1 MYENLA
7 TKYRPGDLTEVMG
20 QETIKVTL
28 QNAVKLGRIAH
39 SYVFY
44 GPRGCGKTTIARI
57 LAKTLNC
64 HKPKEGMPC
73 GKCPSCVEIAESK
86 SLDVIEIDA
95 ASNTGVD
102 KVRSVIIEQVSF
114 APSRDKYKVYIL
126 DEVHMLST
134 GAFNALLKTVEEP
147 PAHVVFIMATT
158 EQNKVPPTILSRSQ
172 CFRFRPISEA
182 DIITRLKEVTAAEKI
197 KSEPEALKLIARSAG
212 GALRDALTML
222 DRAASFGRG
231 EVNAEVI
238 NELLGHP
245 GFEVV
250 NSMALALVKRDAAA
264 LHAAFDRLNAEGHD
278 PLAALR
284 DLRNNF
290 AEAFLAAQGFAEGE
304 PVKNLPK
311 DTQPGALAR
320 LSRKLNVIIE
330 EVKFSDSLAIA
341 AEVALFTLIEVP
353 QDLEG
358 LLKKLEGLEARLA
371 SGAAPEPSRP
381 AQPGG
386 EQKKNE
392 GLAPQ
397 FSPRPAQSPA
407 QAPAQANAG
416 AIPAPVPKTEP
427 AAVPAPSSPASAPAP
442 ADAWKKMLG
451 QISSKRPSLYNI
463 MLSVKIVFAEEGKWR
478 LLSANEFETTM
489 IEKARPELESMLERF
504 AGRKI
509 ILAPEHVP
517 ASARGA
523 EVQASPGYDAPDAAG
538 EEETIVEDSL
548 EAEGAQE
555 APAPRPG
562 GAPRQV
568 SAETEPELK
577 HLAKVFHGRI
587 TKISKV
593 K

>member
-57 LAKTLNC
+57 LARSLNC
-64 HKPKEGMPC
+64 HKPKDGVPC
-73 GKCPSCVEIAESK
+73 GTCPSCVEIAESK

-114 APSRDKYKVYIL
+114 APSRDKYKIYIL
-126 DEVHMLST
+126 DEVHMLSA

-158 EQNKVPPTILSRSQ
+158 EHGKVPLTILSRSQ

-182 DIITRLKEVTAAEKI
+182 DIISRLKEITTAEKI
-197 KSEPEALKLIARSAG
+197 KTDPEALKIIARAAG
-212 GALRDALTML
+212 GAMRDAITLL
-222 DRAASFGRG
+222 DRAASFGHG
-231 EVNAEVI
+231 EVKTDVLND
-238 NELLGHP
+238 LLGHP
-245 GFEVV
+245 GDEVV
-250 NSMALALVKRDAAA
+250 NSMALALVNRDAAA
-264 LHAAFDRLNAEGHD
+264 LHSAFDKLNSEGYD

-284 DLRNNF
+284 ELRNNF
-290 AEAFLAAQGFAEGE
+290 SEAFLAAQGFSKDIAPIKG
-304 PVKNLPK
+304 LPAG
-311 DTQPGALAR
+311 TPPALLAR

-330 EVKFSDSLAIA
+330 EVKFSDSLAIVS
-341 AEVALFTLIEVP
+341 EVALFTLIEVP

-371 SGAAPEPSRP
+371 SGAAPELPP
-381 AQPGG
+381 AGG
-386 EQKKNE
+386 QKKNE
-392 GLAPQ
+392 AL
-397 FSPRPAQSPA
+397 
-407 QAPAQANAG
+407 APAQAAS
-416 AIPAPVPKTEP
+416 PARP
-427 AAVPAPSSPASAPAP
+427 AAVPLAQTAAPVPAAAPVTAPARPAGGPAP

-478 LLSANEFETTM
+478 LYSANEFETTM
-489 IEKARPELESMLERF
+489 IEKARPELEELLERF

-509 ILAPEHVP
+509 ILAPEYAKPGKEVP
-517 ASARGA
+517 GA
-523 EVQASPGYDAPDAAG
+523 QQEEVMPAPG
-538 EEETIVEDSL
+538 EEETIVEDSM
-548 EAEGAQE
+548 EAEAAQE
-555 APAPRPG
+555 PQPAPRASG
-562 GAPRQV
+562 PREV
-568 SAETEPELK
+568 SSASEPEFK
-577 HLAKVFHGRI
+577 HLSKVFHGRI

>member
-1 MYENLA
+1 MPYENLA
-7 TKYRPGDLTEVMG
+7 TKYRPTNLGEVMG
-20 QETIKVTL
+20 QETIKTTL

-57 LAKTLNC
+57 LASTLNC
-64 HKPKEGMPC
+64 HHPKDGAPC

-158 EQNKVPPTILSRSQ
+158 EQNKVPATILSRSQ

-182 DIITRLKEVTAAEKI
+182 DIMARLKEITTAEKI
-197 KSEPEALKLIARSAG
+197 KTEPEALKLIARSAG
-212 GALRDALTML
+212 GAMRDAITLL

-231 EVNAEVI
+231 EVNAGVI

-245 GFEVV
+245 GAEVV
-250 NSMALALVKRDAAA
+250 NSMALALVNRDAAS
-264 LHAAFDRLNAEGHD
+264 LHTAFDRLNAEGHD
-278 PLAALR
+278 PLAAMR

-290 AEAFLAAQGFAEGE
+290 AEAFLAAQGFGEGE

-311 DTQPGALAR
+311 ETQPGTLAR

-330 EVKFSDSLAIA
+330 EVKFSDSLALA
-341 AEVALFTLIEVP
+341 SEVALFTLIETP

-358 LLKKLEGLEARLA
+358 LVRKLEGLEARLA
-371 SGAAPEPSRP
+371 SGAAPSLPP
-381 AQPGG
+381 AA

-392 GLAPQ
+392 NLARTQ
-397 FSPRPAQSPA
+397 AAQKSGPAPAPASPA
-407 QAPAQANAG
+407 APA
-416 AIPAPVPKTEP
+416 VSP
-427 AAVPAPSSPASAPAP
+427 AAVP
-442 ADAWKKMLG
+442 ADAWKKLLG
-451 QISSKRPSLYNI
+451 QVSAKKPALYNI
-463 MLSVKIVFAEEGKWR
+463 MLSVKIVFAEDARWR
-478 LLSANEFETTM
+478 LISANKFETTM
-489 IEKARPELESMLERF
+489 VEKAKSELEDMLERL
-504 AGRKI
+504 AGRRI
-509 ILAPEHVP
+509 TLQPEYS
-517 ASARGA
+517 ASAPAATQEITPEDGA
-523 EVQASPGYDAPDAAG
+523 DSGDEAVTD
-538 EEETIVEDSL
+538 DSL
-548 EAEGAQE
+548 EADAAHE
-555 APAPRPG
+555 PAPP
-562 GAPRQV
+562 AKDNSPRQV
-568 SAETEPELK
+568 SVETEPELK

-587 TKISKV
+587 TRINKV

>member
-1 MYENLA
+1 MKKTMYENLA

-57 LAKTLNC
+57 LARSLNC
-64 HKPKEGMPC
+64 HKPKDGVPC
-73 GKCPSCVEIAESK
+73 GTCPSCVEIAESK

-114 APSRDKYKVYIL
+114 APSRDKYKIYIL
-126 DEVHMLST
+126 DEVHMLSA

-158 EQNKVPPTILSRSQ
+158 EHGKVPLTILSRSQ

-182 DIITRLKEVTAAEKI
+182 DIISRLKEITTAEKI
-197 KSEPEALKLIARSAG
+197 KTDPEALKIIARAAG
-212 GALRDALTML
+212 GAMRDAITLL
-222 DRAASFGRG
+222 DRAASFGHG
-231 EVNAEVI
+231 EVKTDVLND
-238 NELLGHP
+238 LLGHP
-245 GFEVV
+245 GDEVV
-250 NSMALALVKRDAAA
+250 NSMALALVNRDAAA
-264 LHAAFDRLNAEGHD
+264 LHSAFDKLNSEGYD

-284 DLRNNF
+284 ELRNNF
-290 AEAFLAAQGFAEGE
+290 SEAFLAAQGFSKDIAPIKG
-304 PVKNLPK
+304 LPAG
-311 DTQPGALAR
+311 TPPALLAR

-330 EVKFSDSLAIA
+330 EVKFSDSLAIVS
-341 AEVALFTLIEVP
+341 EVALFTLIEVP

-371 SGAAPEPSRP
+371 SGAAPELPP
-381 AQPGG
+381 PGG
-386 EQKKNE
+386 QKKNE
-392 GLAPQ
+392 ALVTERLD
-397 FSPRPAQSPA
+397 SPARPAA
-407 QAPAQANAG
+407 
-416 AIPAPVPKTEP
+416 APVPQ
-427 AAVPAPSSPASAPAP
+427 AAAPVPASAPVPAPARPSAAVP

-451 QISSKRPSLYNI
+451 QLASKRPSLYNI
-463 MLSVKIVFAEEGKWR
+463 LLSVKIVFAEEGKWR

-489 IEKARPELESMLERF
+489 IEKARPELEETLERF

-509 ILAPEHVP
+509 TLAPEY
-517 ASARGA
+517 AKGA
-523 EVQASPGYDAPDAAG
+523 PPPQAEEVTPDTG
-538 EEETIVEDSL
+538 EEETIVEDSM
-548 EAEGAQE
+548 EAEAAQE
-555 APAPRPG
+555 PQPAPRASG
-562 GAPRQV
+562 PREV
-568 SAETEPELK
+568 SSASEPEFK
-577 HLAKVFHGRI
+577 HLSKVFHGRI

>member
-7 TKYRPGDLTEVMG
+7 TKYRPGNLTEVMG
-20 QETIKVTL
+20 QETIKQTL

-57 LAKTLNC
+57 LARTLNC
-64 HKPKEGMPC
+64 HHPKDGVPC
-73 GKCPSCVEIAESK
+73 GKCPSCTEIADSK
-86 SLDVIEIDA
+86 SLDVMEIDA

-102 KVRSVIIEQVSF
+102 KVRSVIIDQVSF
-114 APSRDKYKVYIL
+114 APSRDKYKIYIL

-147 PAHVVFIMATT
+147 PSHVVFIMATT

-182 DIITRLKEVTAAEKI
+182 DIISRLKEITTAEKI
-197 KSEPEALKLIARSAG
+197 KTEPEALRLIARSSD
-212 GALRDALTML
+212 GAMRDAITLL

-231 EVNAEVI
+231 EVKTDVL

-245 GFEVV
+245 GAEVV
-250 NSMALALVKRDAAA
+250 NSMALALVNRDAAA
-264 LHAAFDRLNAEGHD
+264 LHSAFDKLNGEGHD

-284 DLRNNF
+284 GLRNIF
-290 AEAFLAAQGFAEGE
+290 AEAFLAAQGFSRDAEP
-304 PVKNLPK
+304 PVKGLP
-311 DTQPGALAR
+311 PGTPSALLAR

-330 EVKFSDSLAIA
+330 EVKFSDSLPIA
-341 AEVALFTLIEVP
+341 SEVALFTLVEVP

-358 LLKKLEGLEARLA
+358 LLKRLEGLEARLA
-371 SGAAPEPSRP
+371 SGALPEPP
-381 AQPGG
+381 QPGG
-386 EQKKNE
+386 QKKND
-392 GLAPQ
+392 GLASPQ
-397 FSPRPAQSPA
+397 AAAYTGAPARPAYQ
-407 QAPAQANAG
+407 
-416 AIPAPVPKTEP
+416 PAPVQAPSLAAAPVP
-427 AAVPAPSSPASAPAP
+427 AAAPAAGGQPP

-451 QISSKRPSLYNI
+451 QVSAKKPALYNI
-463 MLSVKIVFAEEGKWR
+463 MLSVKIVFSEENKWR
-478 LLSANEFETTM
+478 LLSANDFETAM
-489 IEKARPELESMLERF
+489 IEKARPELEEMLARF

-509 ILAPEHVP
+509 TLVPEHALSPVK
-517 ASARGA
+517 GA
-523 EVQASPGYDAPDAAG
+523 QNPPPPEEAG
-538 EEETIVEDSL
+538 QSDMMQETDEATLSEDSL

-555 APAPRPG
+555 TAAAPDAAG
-562 GAPRQV
+562 PRQV

-587 TKISKV
+587 TKINKI

>member
-57 LAKTLNC
+57 LARSLNC
-64 HKPKEGMPC
+64 HKPKDGVPC

-114 APSRDKYKVYIL
+114 APSRDKYKIYIL
-126 DEVHMLST
+126 DEVHMLSA

-158 EQNKVPPTILSRSQ
+158 EHGKVPLTILSRSQ

-182 DIITRLKEVTAAEKI
+182 DIISRLKEITTAEKI
-197 KSEPEALKLIARSAG
+197 KTDPEALKIIARAAG
-212 GALRDALTML
+212 GAMRDAITLL
-222 DRAASFGRG
+222 DRAASFGHG
-231 EVNAEVI
+231 EVKTDVLND
-238 NELLGHP
+238 LLGHP
-245 GFEVV
+245 GDEVV
-250 NSMALALVKRDAAA
+250 NSMALALVNRDAAA
-264 LHAAFDRLNAEGHD
+264 LHSAFDKLNSEGYD

-284 DLRNNF
+284 ELRNNF
-290 AEAFLAAQGFAEGE
+290 SEAFLAAQGFSKDIAPIKG
-304 PVKNLPK
+304 LPAG
-311 DTQPGALAR
+311 TPPALLAR

-330 EVKFSDSLAIA
+330 EVKFSDSLAIVS
-341 AEVALFTLIEVP
+341 EVALFTLIEVP

-371 SGAAPEPSRP
+371 SGAAPELPPS
-381 AQPGG
+381 GG
-386 EQKKNE
+386 QKKNE
-392 GLAPQ
+392 PLVPAQPNN
-397 FSPRPAQSPA
+397 PARPAA
-407 QAPAQANAG
+407 APLTQTA
-416 AIPAPVPKTEP
+416 APVPAA
-427 AAVPAPSSPASAPAP
+427 AAVPAPARPAGGPAP

-478 LLSANEFETTM
+478 LFSANEFETTM
-489 IEKARPELESMLERF
+489 IEKARPELEELLERF

-509 ILAPEHVP
+509 ILAPEYAKPGKEAP
-517 ASARGA
+517 AAQQ
-523 EVQASPGYDAPDAAG
+523 EEIMPAPG
-538 EEETIVEDSL
+538 EEETIVEDSM
-548 EAEGAQE
+548 EAEAAQE
-555 APAPRPG
+555 PQPAPRASG
-562 GAPRQV
+562 PREV
-568 SAETEPELK
+568 SSASEPEFK
-577 HLAKVFHGRI
+577 HLSKVFHGRI

>member
-57 LAKTLNC
+57 LARSLNC
-64 HKPKEGMPC
+64 HKPKDGVPC
-73 GKCPSCVEIAESK
+73 GTCPSCVEIAESK

-114 APSRDKYKVYIL
+114 APSRDKYKIYIL
-126 DEVHMLST
+126 DEVHMLSA

-158 EQNKVPPTILSRSQ
+158 EHGKVPLTILSRSQ

-182 DIITRLKEVTAAEKI
+182 DIISRLKEITTAEKI
-197 KSEPEALKLIARSAG
+197 KTDPEALKIIARAAG
-212 GALRDALTML
+212 GAMRDAITLL
-222 DRAASFGRG
+222 DRAASFGHG
-231 EVNAEVI
+231 EVKTDVLND
-238 NELLGHP
+238 LLGHP
-245 GFEVV
+245 GDEVV
-250 NSMALALVKRDAAA
+250 NSMALALVNRDAAA
-264 LHAAFDRLNAEGHD
+264 LHSAFDKLNSEGYD

-284 DLRNNF
+284 ELRNNF
-290 AEAFLAAQGFAEGE
+290 SEAFLAAQGFSKDIAPIKG
-304 PVKNLPK
+304 LPAG
-311 DTQPGALAR
+311 TPPALLAR

-330 EVKFSDSLAIA
+330 EVKFSDSLAIVS
-341 AEVALFTLIEVP
+341 EVALFTLIEVP

-371 SGAAPEPSRP
+371 SGAAPELPPS
-381 AQPGG
+381 GG
-386 EQKKNE
+386 QKKNE
-392 GLAPQ
+392 AL
-397 FSPRPAQSPA
+397 
-407 QAPAQANAG
+407 APAQAASP
-416 AIPAPVPKTEP
+416 ARPAAAPLAQTAAPVPAA
-427 AAVPAPSSPASAPAP
+427 AAVPAPARPAGGPAP

-478 LLSANEFETTM
+478 LYSANEFETTM
-489 IEKARPELESMLERF
+489 IEKARPELEELLERF

-509 ILAPEHVP
+509 ILAPEYAKPGKEVP
-517 ASARGA
+517 GA
-523 EVQASPGYDAPDAAG
+523 QQEEVMPAPG
-538 EEETIVEDSL
+538 EEETIVEDSF
-548 EAEGAQE
+548 EAEAAHEPQ
-555 APAPRPG
+555 PAPKASG
-562 GAPRQV
+562 PREV
-568 SAETEPELK
+568 SSASEPEFK
-577 HLAKVFHGRI
+577 HLSKVFHGRI